1 MSTRLSF
8 ELNSFLYLQS
18 TRFQTFRAHEKRR
31 CSRGVAQFRAPALF
45 TRFYLCFECGEKQRG
60 RMLTRFLHDRYPVE
74 GAGDGL
80 ATASR
85 HAAFSTF
92 AYARFSE
99 TELPANSS
107 RFLSPLFMHF
117 FSSRKEIYMDKRKM
131 KLSID
136 FFENV
141 RRGG

>member
-31 CSRGVAQFRAPALF
+31 CLRGVAQFRAPALF

-60 RMLTRFLHDRYPVE
+60 RMLTRFLHDR
-74 GAGDGL
+74 AGIPWKEPG
-80 ATASR
+80 TALPR
-85 HAAFSTF
+85 HRDTQLSLLSLMRDFL
-92 AYARFSE
+92 R
-99 TELPANSS
+99 PANSS
-107 RFLSPLFMHF
+107 RFLSPPFMHF